1 MNTTSTF
8 KQIKQAVGGFFTILI
23 LYLIPQIVFF
33 IEKYFL
39 YDLELDPYLAT
50 IFQITCSALYFFAL
64 YSGVRLATIH
74 NTVLRDEYYALPRRP
89 KKLGE
94 KLMFFLQDTTTQ
106 IGAVVFGALHFVL
119 PLHWLIMPIVDIV
132 PGAAQNRNTQ
142 IILLIVYLVVL
153 YVISLAAELT
163 AMSSWYYNRSANSSQ
178 QKKKKDTEQDF
189 KGELLKTFF
198 TYLGGGF
205 IICGALPILI
215 SIFPLFKELLV
226 NPFTGFVIACVILVP
241 LIYRP
246 IRALLKRREFLRKLD
261 AVCRRQGIALSVIDL
276 PYRSIF
282 STTETESFTV
292 TVNGKRYAC
301 KLIGALKRGSP
312 MGIFQGGEG
321 AIATHVR
328 FARITL
334 FSRVTQFEFGFHSED
349 QKILII
355 NPVPKKLY
363 RTENGK
369 TTELDNGDVVDGY
382 KVYTASGFI
391 GALERGS
398 IER

>member
-50 IFQITCSALYFFAL
+50 IFQVTCSALYFFAL
-64 YSGVRLATIH
+64 YSGVRLATVH

-142 IILLIVYLVVL
+142 IIVLIVYLVVL

-163 AMSSWYYNRSANSSQ
+163 AMASWYYDRTAQSAQ
-178 QKKKKDTEQDF
+178 MKKKKHEKDF
-189 KGELLKTFF
+189 KGELLQTFF

-205 IICGALPILI
+205 IICNALPILI
-215 SIFPLFKELLV
+215 SIFPLFKELLL

-246 IRALLKRREFLRKLD
+246 IRALIKRREFLKKLD
-261 AVCRRQGIALSVIDL
+261 TVCRRQGIALSDIDL

-282 STTETESFTV
+282 STTENESFT
-292 TVNGKRYAC
+292 
-301 KLIGALKRGSP
+301 SP
-312 MGIFQGGEG
+312 
-321 AIATHVR
+321 
-328 FARITL
+328 
-334 FSRVTQFEFGFHSED
+334 
-349 QKILII
+349 
-355 NPVPKKLY
+355 
-363 RTENGK
+363 
-369 TTELDNGDVVDGY
+369 
-382 KVYTASGFI
+382 
-391 GALERGS
+391 
-398 IER
+398 

>member
-1 MNTTSTF
+1 M
-8 KQIKQAVGGFFTILI
+8 
-23 LYLIPQIVFF
+23 
-33 IEKYFL
+33 
-39 YDLELDPYLAT
+39 
-50 IFQITCSALYFFAL
+50 
-64 YSGVRLATIH
+64 
-74 NTVLRDEYYALPRRP
+74 
-89 KKLGE
+89 
-94 KLMFFLQDTTTQ
+94 
-106 IGAVVFGALHFVL
+106 VFGALHFIL

-142 IILLIVYLVVL
+142 IIVLIVYLIVL
-153 YVISLAAELT
+153 YIISLTAQLT
-163 AMSSWYYNRSANSSQ
+163 AMRHWQVTRREYAETKQNE
-178 QKKKKDTEQDF
+178 KKRAEAKKQADEE
-189 KGELLKTFF
+189 GVRIALI
-198 TYLGGGF
+198 YLFGSLAL
-205 IICGALPILI
+205 CNVLPILI
-215 SIFPLFKELLV
+215 SIFPLFKELLL

-241 LIYRP
+241 IIYRP
-246 IRALLKRREFLRKLD
+246 IRALIKRREFLKKLD
-261 AVCRRQGIALSVIDL
+261 TVCRRQGIALSDIDL

-292 TVNGKRYAC
+292 TVGGKRYAC

-312 MGIFQGGEG
+312 MGIFQNGEG

-334 FSRVTQFEFGFHSED
+334 FSRVTQFEFGFDSND

-391 GALERGS
+391 GALERDS
-398 IER
+398 IDR

>member
-50 IFQITCSALYFFAL
+50 IFQVTCSVLYFFAL
-64 YSGVRLATIH
+64 YSGVRLATVH

-106 IGAVVFGALHFVL
+106 IGAVVFGALHFIL

-142 IILLIVYLVVL
+142 IIVLIVYLVVL

-163 AMSSWYYNRSANSSQ
+163 AMASWYYDRTAHSAQ
-178 QKKKKDTEQDF
+178 MKKKKHEQDF

-241 LIYRP
+241 IIYRP
-246 IRALLKRREFLRKLD
+246 IRALIKRRDFLRKLD
-261 AVCRRQGIALSVIDL
+261 AVCRRQGIALSDIDL

-292 TVNGKRYAC
+292 TVGGKRYAC

-334 FSRVTQFEFGFHSED
+334 FSRVTQFEFGFASED

-398 IER
+398 IDR

>member
-64 YSGVRLATIH
+64 YSGVRLATVH

-106 IGAVVFGALHFVL
+106 IGAVVFGALHFIL

-142 IILLIVYLVVL
+142 IIVLIVYLVIL

-163 AMSSWYYNRSANSSQ
+163 AMASWYYDHTAQSAQ
-178 QKKKKDTEQDF
+178 MKKKKHEQDF

-215 SIFPLFKELLV
+215 SIFPLFKELLL

-241 LIYRP
+241 IIYRP
-246 IRALLKRREFLRKLD
+246 IRALIKRREFLKKLD
-261 AVCRRQGIALSVIDL
+261 TVCRQQGIALSDIDL

-292 TVNGKRYAC
+292 TVGSKRYAC

-312 MGIFQGGEG
+312 MIFLQDGTCVISTLIHIRGI
-321 AIATHVR
+321 R
-328 FARITL
+328 L
-334 FSRVTQFEFGFHSED
+334 FYRATQFEYGFASEN

-363 RTENGK
+363 RAENGK
-369 TTELDNGDVVDGY
+369 STELDNGDVVDGY
-382 KVYTASGFI
+382 KVYSASGFI

-398 IER
+398 IDR

>member
-1 MNTTSTF
+1 
-8 KQIKQAVGGFFTILI
+8 V
-23 LYLIPQIVFF
+23 
-33 IEKYFL
+33 
-39 YDLELDPYLAT
+39 
-50 IFQITCSALYFFAL
+50 
-64 YSGVRLATIH
+64 
-74 NTVLRDEYYALPRRP
+74 
-89 KKLGE
+89 
-94 KLMFFLQDTTTQ
+94 
-106 IGAVVFGALHFVL
+106 
-119 PLHWLIMPIVDIV
+119 
-132 PGAAQNRNTQ
+132 
-142 IILLIVYLVVL
+142 LIVYLVVL

-163 AMSSWYYNRSANSSQ
+163 AMASWYYDRTAQSAQ
-178 QKKKKDTEQDF
+178 MKKKKHEKDF

-198 TYLGGGF
+198 TYLGGGL
-205 IICGALPILI
+205 IICSALPILI
-215 SIFPLFKELLV
+215 SIFPLFKELLI

-246 IRALLKRREFLRKLD
+246 IRALLKRREFLIKLD
-261 AVCRRQGIALSVIDL
+261 AVCRRQGIALSDIDL

-292 TVNGKRYAC
+292 TVGGKRYAC

-312 MGIFQGGEG
+312 MGIFQNGDG

-334 FSRVTQFEFGFHSED
+334 FSRVTQFEFGFHSDD

-398 IER
+398 IDR

>member
-64 YSGVRLATIH
+64 YSGVRLATVH

-106 IGAVVFGALHFVL
+106 IGAVVFGALHFIL

-142 IILLIVYLVVL
+142 IIVLIVYLVVL

-163 AMSSWYYNRSANSSQ
+163 AMASWYYDRTAHSAQ
-178 QKKKKDTEQDF
+178 MKKKKHEQDF

-241 LIYRP
+241 IIYRP
-246 IRALLKRREFLRKLD
+246 IRALIKRREFLKKLD
-261 AVCRRQGIALSVIDL
+261 AVCRQQGIALSAIDL

-292 TVNGKRYAC
+292 TVGGKRYAC

-312 MGIFQGGEG
+312 MIFFQDGTCVISTLIHIRGI
-321 AIATHVR
+321 R
-328 FARITL
+328 L
-334 FSRVTQFEFGFHSED
+334 FYRATQFEYGFASEN

-363 RTENGK
+363 RAENGK
-369 TTELDNGDVVDGY
+369 STELDNGDVVDGY

-398 IER
+398 IDR